1 MVGVLNRAT
10 LCAMASVTVR
20 GTAAASVTPD
30 RAELSLEV
38 SHRAKDAGDAL
49 DQVATRSQLLEQILV
64 RHGVSRDDWAT
75 EGVHVGEDVE
85 WRDNQQ
91 VRVGYVASTAITV
104 TVRTLDLVGG
114 VVRDAVTEA
123 GASVRRLAWR
133 VDRDN
138 PARRALL
145 SDAARDARVR
155 ATAYAEALGL
165 QLGEVELVSETPFH
179 AEPMPEMRMATAPM
193 MSAPHG
199 GPAME
204 VSAGLV
210 ELTADVHV
218 RFALLS

>member
-1 MVGVLNRAT
+1 
-10 LCAMASVTVR
+10 MASVTVR

-38 SHRAKDAGDAL
+38 SHRAKEAAAAL
-49 DQVATRSQLLEQILV
+49 DQVAVHSQQVEAILE
-64 RHGVSRDDWAT
+64 RHAVGRDDWAT
-75 EGVHVGEDVE
+75 EGVQVGEDIE
-85 WRDNQQ
+85 WRNNQQ
-91 VRVGYVASTAITV
+91 VRVGYVASTALTV
-104 TVRTLDLVGG
+104 TIRRLDLVGM

-123 GASVRRLAWR
+123 GAGVRSLTWR

-145 SDAARDARVR
+145 ADAARDARVR

-165 QLGEVELVSETPFH
+165 QLGEVELISETPIQ
-179 AEPMPEMRMATAPM
+179 AEPGPSPRMSMAPM
-193 MSAPHG
+193 MDAKVS

-218 RFALLS
+218 RFVLLG

>member
-1 MVGVLNRAT
+1 
-10 LCAMASVTVR
+10 MASVTVR

-38 SHRAKDAGDAL
+38 SHRAKEAAAAL
-49 DQVATRSQLLEQILV
+49 DQVAVHSQQVEAILE
-64 RHGVSRDDWAT
+64 RHAVGRDDWAT
-75 EGVHVGEDVE
+75 EGVHVGEDIE
-85 WRDNQQ
+85 WRNNQQ
-91 VRVGYVASTAITV
+91 VRVGYVASTALTV
-104 TVRTLDLVGG
+104 TIRSLDLVGT

-123 GASVRRLAWR
+123 GAGVRSLTWR

-145 SDAARDARVR
+145 ADAACDARVR

-165 QLGEVELVSETPFH
+165 QLGEVELISETPIQ
-179 AEPMPEMRMATAPM
+179 AEPGPSPRMAMAPM
-193 MSAPHG
+193 MDAKVS

-218 RFALLS
+218 RFVLLG